1 MEEGTKT
8 KKTIF
13 VGNIAGDV
21 DEAVLLETFATF
33 GAFFSLLSPPLPKL
47 APLSGD
53 VIEVQ
58 IPPASTD
65 SNRQTGERAVIES
78 DFIP

>member
-13 VGNIAGDV
+13 VGNIANDV

-33 GAFFSLLSPPLPKL
+33 GMCSRMWSLGLSC
-47 APLSGD
+47 
-53 VIEVQ
+53 
-58 IPPASTD
+58 
-65 SNRQTGERAVIES
+65 
-78 DFIP
+78 

>member
-13 VGNIAGDV
+13 VGNIADDV
-21 DEAVLLETFATF
+21 DETVLLESFSPF
-33 GAFFSLLSPPLPKL
+33 GAWFTFLSFSLPKFLSFP
-47 APLSGD
+47 GD

-65 SNRQTGERAVIES
+65 PNRQTGKSVMTTSITYG
-78 DFIP
+78 